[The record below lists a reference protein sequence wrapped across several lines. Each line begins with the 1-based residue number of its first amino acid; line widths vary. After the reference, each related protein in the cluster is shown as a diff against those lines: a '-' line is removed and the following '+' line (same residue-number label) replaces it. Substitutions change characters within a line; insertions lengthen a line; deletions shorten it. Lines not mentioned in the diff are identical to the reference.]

1 MDPYYLIQ
9 QEVLTGMDRLREILE
24 TREDMINDPRGIN
37 MDVFKTLGF
46 QLSNDTSNVENLLRD
61 IEDSLAQIKTNPEQ
75 FQITESELASREK
88 FVNQTNKEL
97 ADISERAKNQ
107 SLNHKITFSLPTPSP
122 SEAPTRSSGQQSQM
136 LEHREEQLNMIEE
149 TVAMQLSFAREI
161 DNELADQQQ
170 VLLSLGDN
178 IDNASEAMKN
188 VTAQIKRLIENEGKV
203 PTMLVIILSITLIIL
218 LFFAA

>member
-1 MDPYYLIQ
+1 
-9 QEVLTGMDRLREILE
+9 MDRLREILE